1 MKFYILERHAEFFRT
16 GMKALWDEG
25 GGRMLLGNNTGGGAL
40 ELRADLSLMFAELCS
55 GGC

>member
-1 MKFYILERHAEFFRT
+1 
-16 GMKALWDEG
+16 
-25 GGRMLLGNNTGGGAL
+25 MLLGNNTGGGAL